1 MRAAD
6 SNPNRVVYDTNILI
20 SAYLWKGLPRK
31 ALELARTSRCQLVIS
46 NETLYECIR
55 VLASPKF
62 GLAPEEIV
70 PMVNDLTSFAIF
82 VPLRSHITVIEAD
95 PSDNIFL
102 GLAVDARA
110 GYIVSGDKHL
120 LRLRSY
126 RKIQILSVSR
136 FVQQLVQ

>member
-20 SAYLWKGLPRK
+20 SAYLWKGLPRQ
-31 ALELARTSRCQLVIS
+31 ALELARTSRCQLVIC
-46 NETLYECIR
+46 NETLYEFIR
-55 VLASPKF
+55 VLGNPKF

-70 PMVNDLTSFAIF
+70 PIVNDLTSFALF

-95 PSDNIFL
+95 PSDNVFL
-102 GLAVDARA
+102 GLAVDAGA

-126 RKIQILSVSR
+126 RNIQILGVTQ
-136 FVQQLVQ
+136 FVRQLIQ